1 MSSIANAKLLR
12 GTGGPDV
19 SWDGVVDRALLAGRV
34 SADAR
39 ERQAL
44 VKTLRRHESL
54 TLALATSA
62 VSQRERA
69 EDFNEV
75 LQALAHD

>member
-1 MSSIANAKLLR
+1 MR

-19 SWDGVVDRALLAGRV
+19 DWDGVVDRALLAGRV
-34 SADAR
+34 AADAR

-44 VKTLRRHESL
+44 VKTLRRHGSL
-54 TLALATSA
+54 ALALATSA
-62 VSQRERA
+62 VSQRELA